1 MRVADRL
8 RYWLLYSLNKR
19 RNFMNMKWK
28 RQNELGGREVWCLH
42 LCLGLESGHVL
53 CLCLKSNLYSSA
65 VFCWYII
72 YQGLISQ
79 CQAIR
84 NVNVG
89 CSWLVWAVCMEVCI
103 WKSCSLVNVFNLL
116 RCVVP
121 DNFLS
126 SNVVRPLSTLSSF
139 LDGHPSPS
147 WLKAIALPYI
157 YEPVHS
163 SCKAKVFT

>member
-1 MRVADRL
+1 MEKTKLV
-8 RYWLLYSLNKR
+8 
-19 RNFMNMKWK
+19 
-28 RQNELGGREVWCLH
+28 GRAGSMAFAPLFRSRIWTRIMLMSQIKPH
-42 LCLGLESGHVL
+42 P
-53 CLCLKSNLYSSA
+53 NIYSSA

-72 YQGLISQ
+72 YQGLVSQ

-163 SCKAKVFT
+163 SCKAKAFT